1 MSESR
6 ELQAAID
13 ASIAEIQ
20 YVHALFAA
28 IKRLAEHDLI
38 IRGLAGSG
46 ISWAD
51 SIADELQATLFKL
64 QQEGGGND

>member
-46 ISWAD
+46 VYWAD
-51 SIADELQATLFKL
+51 SVTSDLEGVLFKI
-64 QQEGGGND
+64 QQEGNDHA